1 MCVSFFPLSEHSV
14 STVQALCPFLDSE
27 ERESLIALCVAEL
40 LNWQDR
46 EQDCIDSEIQII
58 SIRHMMSHIGR
69 ATPISLT

>member
-14 STVQALCPFLDSE
+14 STVQALCPFLSSE

-40 LNWQDR
+40 LNWQDG

-58 SIRHMMSHIGR
+58 SILHMMSHIG
-69 ATPISLT
+69 